1 MKKQMN
7 FSFFEDELA
16 TKQTNKQVF
25 LKEIDRLVPWSDW
38 VELIK
43 PHYYKG
49 ERGNKPYDLELML
62 RIYILQ
68 NLYNMSDMGAETE
81 IIDSRAFS
89 SFCHV
94 SSSNQIP
101 NGDTIGR
108 FRNILIQHQ
117 LQEKLFMHLQERL
130 RKEGLILQKGTI
142 TDSTLIAAPSS
153 TNNQEKKR
161 DSDAHQVKKGENWH
175 FGYKAHIGVDKD
187 SSIAHHVEVTAANV
201 HDITM
206 LPKLMHGTEEEVYG
220 DSGYLGASKRTDT
233 KKINTDGK
241 PINYEINLRPSS
253 IRKMPQEERE
263 AIRKQEHKKSSIRAK
278 VEHVFAIIKT
288 KFGYRK
294 TRYKGLKK
302 QQATLTMMFALANLI
317 LAERQRKRLV
327 CYT

>member
-1 MKKQMN
+1 MKKQLN

-16 TKQTNKQVF
+16 TKQTSKQLF
-25 LKEIDRLVPWSDW
+25 LKKINDLVPWSDW

-49 ERGNKPYDLELML
+49 ECGNKPYDLELML

-130 RKEGLILQKGTI
+130 RKKGLILQKGTI
-142 TDSTLIAAPSS
+142 ADSTLISAPSS
-153 TNNQEKKR
+153 TNGNRCQC
-161 DSDAHQVKKGENWH
+161 
-175 FGYKAHIGVDKD
+175 
-187 SSIAHHVEVTAANV
+187 T
-201 HDITM
+201 
-206 LPKLMHGTEEEVYG
+206 
-220 DSGYLGASKRTDT
+220 
-233 KKINTDGK
+233 
-241 PINYEINLRPSS
+241 
-253 IRKMPQEERE
+253 
-263 AIRKQEHKKSSIRAK
+263 
-278 VEHVFAIIKT
+278 
-288 KFGYRK
+288 
-294 TRYKGLKK
+294 
-302 QQATLTMMFALANLI
+302 
-317 LAERQRKRLV
+317 
-327 CYT
+327 